1 MGINVSCQNNFCY
14 DNNSSNDTCDIVKK
28 WASNSTVNPEESTEI
43 CEAFL
48 EIINN
53 IRDDEKEVHR
63 LDLSSRGLK
72 TLPPIVLAKELEGV
86 IILDLSENELQ
97 GNELLKL
104 TSISSI
110 KQLYLNGNP
119 LQNIPDI
126 CFESF
131 KNLRVLE
138 LERCDLHQLPLS
150 LLSLYNL
157 TTLNL
162 RGNPLTSLPG
172 SLGYNLQ
179 GLSELD
185 IRETHITEC
194 PHSLSILEEL
204 LLKR

>member
-1 MGINVSCQNNFCY
+1 MGINVSYKNSFCY
-14 DNNSSNDTCDIVKK
+14 EHYSSNDTCDVVKK
-28 WASNSTVNPEESTEI
+28 WASNASVDPEKSAEI
-43 CEAFL
+43 TEAFL
-48 EIINN
+48 DIIND
-53 IRDDEKEVHR
+53 IRENEKGFLR

-72 TLPPIVLAKELEGV
+72 NLPPVVLAKELEGV
-86 IILDLSENELQ
+86 MILDLSDNELH

-119 LQNIPDI
+119 LQTIPDK

-162 RGNPLTSLPG
+162 KENPLTSLPG
-172 SLGYNLQ
+172 SLGYDLQ